1 MLKPS
6 LQCGRKAKEKKMNLT
21 DLKPAEGANRKRKRV
36 GRGRASGHGKTS
48 TRGAN
53 GQGQRSGEGRRFG
66 FEGGQTPLFRRLPKI
81 HNFDAAVKFREW
93 ELVNVGSL
101 NEFASGTEVNA
112 DTLVEKGILRKITD
126 SLRILGAGDLKV
138 ALKVSA
144 HHVSAGART
153 KIEAAGGTV
162 TLLGPE
168 TPTRKHRLPKVKNP
182 ADPSRN
188 PPKEEAKKE
197 GKEGKDKKDKEKSK
211 EPSKDKAKEP
221 SKEKAKEPAQGKA
234 KEPAKDKDPSKE
246 KAKPAKDP
254 SKNPKP

>member
-1 MLKPS
+1 
-6 LQCGRKAKEKKMNLT
+6 MNLA

-93 ELVNVGSL
+93 MLINVGSL
-101 NEFASGTEVNA
+101 NEFAAGSDVNVE
-112 DTLVEKGILRKITD
+112 TLVGKGILRSQTD
-126 SLRILGAGDLKV
+126 SLRILGNGDLKV
-138 ALKVSA
+138 ALKVAA
-144 HHVSAGART
+144 HHVSSGARK
-153 KIEAAGGTV
+153 KIEAAGGSV
-162 TLLGPE
+162 TIIGPDA
-168 TPTRKHRLPKVKNP
+168 PTRGHRVKKIKNP

-188 PPKEEAKKE
+188 PPKEQVKEGGKEKKE
-197 GKEGKDKKDKEKSK
+197 
-211 EPSKDKAKEP
+211 KDKAKEP
-221 SKEKAKEPAQGKA
+221 SKEKAA
-234 KEPAKDKDPSKE
+234 KEPGKEPGKE

-254 SKNPKP
+254 GKGPKA